1 MLWLKDNIFH
11 LQGLSSTVKK
21 LIADLLQWKG
31 NDITINYCDVQW
43 QVGGDDCGIFAIT
56 FATAICNGHEP
67 ASIVF
72 DQPRI
77 RRHLMVCLSDGALNP
92 FPERS
97 RKRKRMVKMAK
108 KEKLPVYCIC
118 RLPDSGDLMIQC
130 AKCKTWYHE
139 TCIQVSKSFLSKK
152 CKDDYFCDCNY

>member
-1 MLWLKDNIFH
+1 MT
-11 LQGLSSTVKK
+11 SPSTTAMFSGK
-21 LIADLLQWKG
+21 LVATIVAIA
-31 NDITINYCDVQW
+31 
-43 QVGGDDCGIFAIT
+43 

-97 RKRKRMVKMAK
+97 RKRERMVKMAK
-108 KEKLPVYCIC
+108 KEKLSVYCIC

-139 TCIQVSKSFLSKK
+139 TCIQVSKSFLSKNVK
-152 CKDDYFCDCNY
+152 MITSVAVIIDLL